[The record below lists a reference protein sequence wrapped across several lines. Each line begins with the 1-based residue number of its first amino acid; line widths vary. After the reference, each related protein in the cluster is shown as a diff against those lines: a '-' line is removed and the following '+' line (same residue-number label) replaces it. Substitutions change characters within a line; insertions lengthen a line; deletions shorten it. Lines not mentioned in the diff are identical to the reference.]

1 MPENTYTERI
11 KVAGDQILSVV
22 RTVIH
27 EGNVRRLIIR
37 NEDDRVLIEIP
48 VTFGVVGVLVA
59 PVAAALGAIAAL
71 VTHCTIEIERVG
83 EPPRAAASG
92 EKPAADA
99 ASSGEKPAGDAA
111 ASEKPA
117 AEAAGAAAD
126 AT

>member
-1 MPENTYTERI
+1 MTEKTYTERI

-92 EKPAADA
+92 EKPA
-99 ASSGEKPAGDAA
+99 GEAA
-111 ASEKPA
+111 ASEQPTEEAAASEQPA
-117 AEAAGAAAD
+117 EETAGAAAD